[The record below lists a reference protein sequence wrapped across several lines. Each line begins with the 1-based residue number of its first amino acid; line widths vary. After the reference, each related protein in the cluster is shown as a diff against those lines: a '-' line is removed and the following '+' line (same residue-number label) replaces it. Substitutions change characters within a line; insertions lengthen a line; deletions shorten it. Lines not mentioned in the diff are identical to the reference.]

1 MFTYEHCRKGGVF
14 IKTDLWEQVYESLTC
29 HVLEPWRMPGV
40 ENAFA
45 DGAKCM
51 VLYGKMRDA
60 YDRLCDRLGVVDEDE
75 DVECIIR
82 CYMDMERE
90 LCRLMFG
97 YGQQFSG
104 K

>member
-1 MFTYEHCRKGGVF
+1 MQAE
-14 IKTDLWEQVYESLTC
+14 LWEQVYTSLTC
-29 HVLEPWRMPGV
+29 HISEPWRMPGV
-40 ENAFA
+40 INAFA
-45 DGAKCM
+45 DGTKCM
-51 VLYGKMRDA
+51 QLYGEMRNA

-82 CYMDMERE
+82 CYMGMERE
-90 LCRLMFG
+90 LCRLMFA